1 LSNQIVREIREANMK
16 LQRLL
21 LEYRETILS
30 IADRH
35 GASNVRIFGSVA
47 RGEENENSDID
58 FLIDYDLQ
66 KISPWFPV
74 RLIRDLENLLS
85 CKVDVV
91 TEKGLKP
98 QILNQVLNDCILL

>member
-1 LSNQIVREIREANMK
+1 MNRKRIGGAKMK
-16 LQRLL
+16 LQNLL
-21 LEYRETILS
+21 VEKREAILTI
-30 IADRH
+30 AGRH

-74 RLIRDLENLLS
+74 RLIRDLEDLLN